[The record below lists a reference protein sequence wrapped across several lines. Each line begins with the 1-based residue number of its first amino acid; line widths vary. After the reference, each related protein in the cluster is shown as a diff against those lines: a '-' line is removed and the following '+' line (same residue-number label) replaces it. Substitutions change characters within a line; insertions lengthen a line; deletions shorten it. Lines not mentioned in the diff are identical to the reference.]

1 MYAYMGAY
9 GGQDRVSDLLA
20 SKFTLFSYEL
30 PDIYIYIYWEQNLSP
45 LQEQQVLLIT
55 EPSL

>member
-1 MYAYMGAY
+1 MLRAQMYAYMGAY

-30 PDIYIYIYWEQNLSP
+30 PDIYIYILR
-45 LQEQQVLLIT
+45 T
-55 EPSL
+55 ELESSARTTSSLNH

>member
-1 MYAYMGAY
+1 MLRAQMYAYMGAY

-30 PDIYIYIYWEQNLSP
+30 PDIYIYIY
-45 LQEQQVLLIT
+45 
-55 EPSL
+55 

>member
-30 PDIYIYIYWEQNLSP
+30 PDIYIYIY
-45 LQEQQVLLIT
+45 T
-55 EPSL
+55 ENRT